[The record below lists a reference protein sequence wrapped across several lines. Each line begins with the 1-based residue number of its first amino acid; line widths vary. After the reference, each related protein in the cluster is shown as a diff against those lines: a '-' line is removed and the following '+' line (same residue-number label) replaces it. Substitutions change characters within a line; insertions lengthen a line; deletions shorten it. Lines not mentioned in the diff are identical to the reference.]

1 MTALKVLHL
10 GKFYPPAKGGMETI
24 LELICDRTS
33 REVQNRVLVASDR
46 WATSEERHGDVDV
59 IRLPAIAKIGSVAV
73 CPTMPFRLARE
84 ATDLIVIHEP
94 NPMALLSYFLARPA
108 GTLIVWFHSEVV
120 RPSWRYRLI
129 YKPFLRFALARA
141 SRIVVAS
148 PTLAASAPQL
158 GEWRSKCVVIP
169 YGVHAARIP
178 PGDTVLRRAEAIRRE
193 HRRPIVLFVGRL
205 VRYKGVDVLLD
216 AMRDSPAVA
225 LIVGEGPQ
233 RVSLQQK
240 AEALGVADRVA
251 FLGEVDDQELAA
263 LYHACDVFALPSV
276 TRQEAFGVVQI
287 EAMTYGK
294 PVISTDL
301 GTGVA
306 WVNQHGVTGLVVP
319 PADPLALR
327 DGINTLLTE
336 PATRDAMGAAGA
348 RRATSVFNV
357 ERMTELT
364 LNLYQTVMGDY
375 AGRKTVA

>member
-1 MTALKVLHL
+1 MRVLHL
-10 GKFYPPAKGGMETI
+10 GKFYPPVKGGMETI

-33 REVQNRVLVASDR
+33 RAVQNRVLVANSR
-46 WATSEERHGDVDV
+46 WATSEERRGEVDV
-59 IRLPAIAKIGSVAV
+59 VRLPAIAKIGAVAV

-94 NPMALLSYFLARPA
+94 NPMALLAYFLARPA
-108 GTLIVWFHSEVV
+108 GTLIVWFHSEVI
-120 RPSWRYRLI
+120 RPSWRYRLF
-129 YKPFLRFALARA
+129 YRPFLRFALARA

-158 GEWRSKCVVIP
+158 EDWRSKCVVIP
-169 YGVHAARIP
+169 YGVHAARVP
-178 PGDTVLRRAEAIRRE
+178 PSDAVARRAEAIRRE
-193 HRRPIVLFVGRL
+193 HKVPLVLFVGRL
-205 VRYKGVDVLLD
+205 VTYKGVDVLLD
-216 AMRDSPAVA
+216 AMRGVSAVA
-225 LIVGEGPQ
+225 LLVGEGPE
-233 RVSLQQK
+233 RASLQHK
-240 AEALGVADRVA
+240 AKTLGITDGVV
-251 FLGEVDDQELAA
+251 FLGEVDDDELAA
-263 LYHACDVFALPSV
+263 LYHACDVFVLPSV

-287 EAMTYGK
+287 EAMSYGK

-327 DGINTLLTE
+327 DAINTILAE
-336 PATRDAMGAAGA
+336 PLTRDAMGAAGA
-348 RRATSVFNV
+348 RRARSVFNV

-364 LNLYQTVMGDY
+364 LHLYRTVMGDY